1 MNIKSIY
8 DELSLQIDKE
18 NLLLKAEMKDFTS
31 FKTGGTCEL
40 LVIPQNPEELA
51 LVLKRLAREEIP
63 HLIMGNGS
71 NLLVRDGGY
80 PGVIVKLGTAFS
92 AIEAEGTQL
101 HAGAGALL
109 KDVAK
114 AALAA
119 SLTGF
124 EFASGIPGS
133 MGGGAF
139 MNAGAY
145 DGELVQVIASAQ
157 VLSADGERQYSLPVE
172 EMALSYRHS
181 IFQETGDVILR
192 VTLSL
197 AKGDAAE
204 IQAKMNDLNGRRRE
218 KQPLDYPSAGSFFKR
233 PTGYYAGKLITD
245 AGLKGLMLGG
255 AQVSPLHAGF
265 IINTG
270 KATATDIVN
279 LMEVVR
285 NTVYDASGVMLEPEV
300 RIIGDEKE
308 SI

>member
-1 MNIKSIY
+1 MDIKGIY

-31 FKTGGTCEL
+31 FKTGGACDL
-40 LVIPQNPEELA
+40 LIFPQNIEELA
-51 LVLKRLAREEIP
+51 FVLNRLHQEQTP
-63 HLIMGNGS
+63 HFVMGNGS
-71 NLLVRDGGY
+71 NLLVKDGGY
-80 PGVIVKLGTAFS
+80 PGVIVKLGPSFAT
-92 AIEAEGTQL
+92 IEVEGTQI

-109 KDVAK
+109 SDIARE
-114 AALAA
+114 ALKA

-145 DGELVQVIASAQ
+145 DGELAQVIASAQ
-157 VLSADGERQYSLPVE
+157 VLSADGQRQYSLSRE

-181 IFQETGDVILR
+181 VFQETGDVILR

-197 AKGDAAE
+197 EAGNREE
-204 IQAKMNDLNGRRRE
+204 IEAKMNDLNGRRRD
-218 KQPLDYPSAGSFFKR
+218 KQPLQYPSAGSFFKR
-233 PTGYYAGKLITD
+233 PTGHYAGKLIHD
-245 AGLKGLMLGG
+245 AGLRGLVLGG

-270 KATATDIVN
+270 NATATDIVN

-285 NTVYDASGVMLEPEV
+285 NTVYDTSGVMLEPEV
-300 RIIGDEKE
+300 RIIGDEKG
-308 SI
+308 II